1 MDDEKTINS
10 EKLSKVY
17 QLKEQIDNVVKYRVA
32 TKNARS
38 VKLGRKIV
46 DKEADLYEKMLFF
59 PEIKEPVVRKK
70 PT

>member
-1 MDDEKTINS
+1 M
-10 EKLSKVY
+10 
-17 QLKEQIDNVVKYRVA
+17 VKYRVA
-32 TKNARS
+32 NKNAKQ

-46 DKEADLYEKMLFF
+46 DKEADLYEKMVFF